1 MNIRILYT
9 IVTFCCLIYSP
20 IHAKN
25 YSINVIGN
33 NYIDQQIVISL
44 FVNLPEDIANI
55 DENQLLKEL
64 YDTGYFEDIEISLS
78 AQASA
83 VIDSDLYFA
92 RQPTNHHP
100 RPNRRE
106 R

>member
-78 AQASA
+78 SNELIIKITEYPIFKE
-83 VIDSDLYFA
+83 VHFKKNK
-92 RQPTNHHP
+92 RFK
-100 RPNRRE
+100 
-106 R
+106 

>member
-1 MNIRILYT
+1 MILNTSAMKCKLEKVDMLVLNITDR
-9 IVTFCCLIYSP
+9 
-20 IHAKN
+20 H
-25 YSINVIGN
+25 
-33 NYIDQQIVISL
+33 
-44 FVNLPEDIANI
+44 
-55 DENQLLKEL
+55 
-64 YDTGYFEDIEISLS
+64 DIEISLS

-92 RQPTNHHP
+92 RQPTNHRP

>member
-1 MNIRILYT
+1 MKCKLEKVDMLVLNITDR
-9 IVTFCCLIYSP
+9 
-20 IHAKN
+20 H
-25 YSINVIGN
+25 
-33 NYIDQQIVISL
+33 
-44 FVNLPEDIANI
+44 
-55 DENQLLKEL
+55 
-64 YDTGYFEDIEISLS
+64 DIEISLS